1 MLFSLLLFALGSVTA
16 SSSASQDETNRPD
29 TYGLCDAQCLE
40 AYQTSHDSERKL
52 WATPNFLHDRFY
64 DTPTNATGA
73 KPGDLLRWED
83 ISTERMST
91 NFTGIPGGL
100 SLSRM
105 LYMTED
111 ISRKPIPASAYILL
125 PYSLEIFGDLSAA
138 RLRTLAWAHGTVGH
152 SRQCAPSN
160 NQNLAYGWKAP
171 IFYANSGYAV
181 IATDYAGLGT
191 QIPGGFQYEGGYLHA
206 ADVAYSVI
214 AARKVIGHLLTDEWA
229 LVGHSE
235 GGLTAWRTNERLAMP
250 DQDELLKAGTFL
262 GAVSVAPALRPS
274 ELLMKLFD
282 IAGDGPIAAPVPVWV
297 MKSIQGLYPELQIKD
312 WLTPEAQE
320 LMPLLDQSCLSAG
333 LALYSKL
340 TSKQVF
346 SNTTWLDSPAFRDWE
361 IRVNGAGPHPLAAP
375 MLVVQGLDD
384 QITYTEE
391 CTRDFKRTCDAYPDS
406 SAELLLVPQLGHD
419 PALYATQPYYLAYI
433 QRLFAGTSQQRRC
446 SIRTLKPMTKHFQQ
460 YFVGY

>member
-1 MLFSLLLFALGSVTA
+1 MLFSLLLSLLLSALGSA
-16 SSSASQDETNRPD
+16 SSSTSRPD
-29 TYGLCDAQCLE
+29 AYSLCDAQCLE
-40 AYQTSHDSERKL
+40 AYQTSHNSERKL
-52 WATPNFLHDRFY
+52 WATPNFSDDRFY
-64 DTPTNATGA
+64 DTPANATRA

-83 ISTERMST
+83 VSTERMST

-100 SLSRM
+100 SVSRM
-105 LYMTED
+105 IYMTED
-111 ISRKPIPASAYILL
+111 IDRKPITASAYILL
-125 PYSLEIFGDLSAA
+125 PYSLEIYGDLGAT
-138 RLRTLAWAHGTVGH
+138 RFRTLAWAHGTVGH

-171 IFYANSGYAV
+171 IFFANSGYAV

-191 QIPGGFQYEGGYLHA
+191 QVPGGFRYEGGFLHA

-229 LVGHSE
+229 VVGHSE

-250 DQDELLKAGTFL
+250 NQDELLKAGTFL

-274 ELLMKLFD
+274 ELLRKAF
-282 IAGDGPIAAPVPVWV
+282 AGDGPIYAPVSVYV

-312 WLTPEAQE
+312 WLTPEARE
-320 LMPLLDQSCLSAG
+320 LMPLLEQSCLSAG

-340 TSKQVF
+340 TAKQVF
-346 SNTTWLDSPAFRDWE
+346 TNTTWIDSPAFRDWE
-361 IRVNGAGPHPLAAP
+361 SRVNGAGPHALAAP

-391 CTRDFKRTCDAYPDS
+391 FTRDFKRTCDAFPES
-406 SAELLLVPQLGHD
+406 SAELLLVPELGHD
-419 PALYATQPYYLAYI
+419 PALYAAQPYYLAYI
-433 QRLFAGTSQQRRC
+433 QRLFAGTCQQRRC
-446 SIRTLKPMTKHFQQ
+446 SIRTIKPITKHFQQ